1 MASGDPCHEN
11 VTGEETVPLSGAP
24 STGATWFW
32 HDAPAGMLKARWAE
46 SSVGQ
51 PLPKRVA
58 TYQSI
63 DLPPMAAV
71 SEVEDV
77 VATIAAVAPSAL
89 AHSSYSVAFVTAVQ
103 ENVTGDVVDAPSLGV
118 SSVAGVVVHDG

>member
-24 STGATWFW
+24 STGETWFW
-32 HDAPAGMLKARWAE
+32 HDATAGMLKARWAE

-63 DLPPMAAV
+63 DLPPMPAV
-71 SEVEDV
+71 SEVEEV
-77 VATIAAVAPSAL
+77 VPTMAAVAPSVL
-89 AHSSYSVAFVTAVQ
+89 AHSSYSDAFVTAVQ
-103 ENVTGDVVDAPSLGV
+103 ENVIGD
-118 SSVAGVVVHDG
+118 

>member
-1 MASGDPCHEN
+1 MASGDPCQEN
-11 VTGEETVPLSGAP
+11 ATGDEMVPPSGAP
-24 STGATWFW
+24 STGAMWFW
-32 HDAPAGMLKARWAE
+32 HDGPAGMLKVRWEE

-51 PLPKRVA
+51 RLPKRVA
-58 TYQSI
+58 TYQSM

-77 VATIAAVAPSAL
+77 VPSIAAVPPSAL
-89 AHSSYSVAFVTAVQ
+89 AHSSYSEAFVTAVQ

-118 SSVAGVVVHDG
+118 SSVDGVVVHDG